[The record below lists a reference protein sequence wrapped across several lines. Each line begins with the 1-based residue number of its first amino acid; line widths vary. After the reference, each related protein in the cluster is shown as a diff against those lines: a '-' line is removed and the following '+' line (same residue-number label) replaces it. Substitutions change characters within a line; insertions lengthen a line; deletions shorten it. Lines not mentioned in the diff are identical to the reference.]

1 MSTLKSKLFWEKYRP
16 NAINKMILLPRIELI
31 LKQGIQTNM
40 IFFGTSGIG
49 KTTVANILSK
59 EHNFIKVN
67 ASKQTGIDML
77 RTTIDNHIGS
87 LNFGAKSDLK
97 VIYLDE
103 FDRASKNLQD
113 GLKGYMEDFE
123 NTNVNVRFVFTTN
136 HINRIEPELKSR
148 FTEINFNPLNKNER
162 EFMFK
167 KEVAY
172 IRAVARREGLDYE
185 NIEPFNKIITS
196 NFPDLRK
203 SIQDIQM
210 VTITGEFGSIAN
222 VAGSDK
228 ISFYEFMME
237 ANINPI
243 LNYDYVMNNFFT
255 TFEDVFD
262 YLGRPFIEY
271 LKEYHLD
278 VLMDCGGAI
287 LDTQRKYN
295 ESLENTIDP
304 IIHLITYIIDMKK
317 VLV

>member
-16 NAINKMILLPRIELI
+16 NALTKMILLPRIELI

-49 KTTVANILSK
+49 KTTVANILSE

-77 RTTIDNHIGS
+77 RTTIDNHISS
-87 LNFGAKSDLK
+87 LSFGAKSDLK

-123 NTNVNVRFVFTTN
+123 NRNINVRFIFTTN
-136 HINRIEPELKSR
+136 HINRIETELKSR
-148 FTEINFNPLNKNER
+148 FTEINFNPLNKSER
-162 EFMFK
+162 EFMFN

-185 NIEPFNKIITS
+185 NVEPYTKIITS

-210 VTITGEFGSIAN
+210 VTITGEFASIAD

-278 VLMDCGGAI
+278 VLMECGGGI

-295 ESLENTIDP
+295 ETLENTIDP

-317 VLV
+317 ILT